1 MWLNESWNIIN
12 KDKVFMTIEFA
23 CHLTFLSIKVWISDK
38 NEYMIEKGII
48 NFYNSLLYIK
58 SKVKEKYII
67 QILFEELLYCNL
79 LLSILRK
86 LLCTSL
92 NMQKGFY
99 QLNIISLT
107 YIVRNMSIFFNIN
120 VHVKQNWI
128 SRLSICC
135 TNHQLC
141 TWNPFEY
148 MQN

>member
-48 NFYNSLLYIK
+48 NFYISLLYIK

-92 NMQKGFY
+92 NMQ
-99 QLNIISLT
+99 LNIISLT
-107 YIVRNMSIFFNIN
+107 YIVRNMSIFFNID

>member
-1 MWLNESWNIIN
+1 
-12 KDKVFMTIEFA
+12 
-23 CHLTFLSIKVWISDK
+23 
-38 NEYMIEKGII
+38 MIEKGII
-48 NFYNSLLYIK
+48 NFYISLLYIK

-120 VHVKQNWI
+120 VHVKQN
-128 SRLSICC
+128 
-135 TNHQLC
+135 
-141 TWNPFEY
+141 
-148 MQN
+148 

>member
-1 MWLNESWNIIN
+1 LWLNESWNIIN

-48 NFYNSLLYIK
+48 NFYISLLYIK

-92 NMQKGFY
+92 NMQ
-99 QLNIISLT
+99 LNIISLT
-107 YIVRNMSIFFNIN
+107 YIVRNMSIFFNID